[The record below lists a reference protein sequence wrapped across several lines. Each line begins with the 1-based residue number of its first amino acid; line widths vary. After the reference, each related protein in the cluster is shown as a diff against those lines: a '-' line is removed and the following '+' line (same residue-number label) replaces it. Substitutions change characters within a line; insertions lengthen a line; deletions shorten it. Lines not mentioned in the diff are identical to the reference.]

1 MMDGLTATPKT
12 LNSSGYVAVAL
23 QVMPQTILAT
33 ARRLNITPAMT
44 LNGIAHFDDQQ
55 VERIAE
61 ALRQNRSKE

>member
-1 MMDGLTATPKT
+1 
-12 LNSSGYVAVAL
+12 
-23 QVMPQTILAT
+23 MPQTILAT